1 VLELRGWVAKRTG
14 RAFHGAIVEWIS
26 EPHAGGDDPA
36 SPREQGP
43 LVADRLETVGWRG
56 HRLPVPP
63 LSAQLRTA
71 ERHRLD
77 GRAALIRAAL

>member
-36 SPREQGP
+36 SPREQ
-43 LVADRLETVGWRG
+43 
-56 HRLPVPP
+56 
-63 LSAQLRTA
+63 
-71 ERHRLD
+71 
-77 GRAALIRAAL
+77 